1 MANRD
6 SAAGDRERNDMTEF
20 VLGDSRKADLDA
32 IDLRLLNLLAD
43 DARASQ
49 RKIARELRISAPT
62 VGERI
67 ARLEREGV
75 IRGYRAEV
83 DWGALGFPMQV
94 FASIIAASNQAT
106 VLKALHEIREVE
118 QVSVVTG
125 SMDLLARLRV
135 RDPTHLRKV
144 LLEAIWQIPGV
155 VRVET
160 LVSLAE
166 TTHKDYLQ
174 GMIGVLQGDQES

>member
-1 MANRD
+1 M
-6 SAAGDRERNDMTEF
+6 SEF
-20 VLGDSRKADLDA
+20 VLGDSQKADLDA
-32 IDLRLLNLLAD
+32 TDLRLLSLLVS

-49 RKIARELRISAPT
+49 RKIARELSISAPT

-75 IRGYRAEV
+75 IRGYRADV

-94 FASIIAASNQAT
+94 YASIIAASNQAS
-106 VLKALHEIREVE
+106 VLRALHEISEVE
-118 QVSVVTG
+118 QVLVVTG

-135 RDPTHLRKV
+135 RDSTHLRKV
-144 LLEAIWQIPGV
+144 LLEAIWEIPGV
-155 VRVET
+155 TRVET

-166 TTHKDYLQ
+166 TKPKDFLQ
-174 GMIGVLQGDQES
+174 GMIGVLQRDHED